1 MANEELGRKALGVD
15 AAYCG
20 AIGAVC
26 IVASRPLAKWTGLPV
41 PAVAG
46 IGAGAAAWSGFVA
59 RPASQRNWQS
69 GVRVVAAA
77 NAVAAG
83 ALAFAAKRQSRR
95 GMRLALG
102 ATALEV
108 GAFAAVQI
116 ASLIVP
122 GTDEDGQAD
131 G

>member
-1 MANEELGRKALGVD
+1 MANEELGRKALGAD

-20 AIGAVC
+20 AIGTACVAVSGP
-26 IVASRPLAKWTGLPV
+26 IAKWTGLPV
-41 PAVAG
+41 PAVVG
-46 IGAGAAAWSGFVA
+46 IGAGSTAWSGFVA
-59 RPASQRNWQS
+59 RSASQGNWQS
-69 GVRVVAAA
+69 GVRVVATA

-102 ATALEV
+102 LTALEV

-122 GTDEDGQAD
+122 GDEDEPTN
-131 G
+131 

>member
-1 MANEELGRKALGVD
+1 MANEELGRKALGAD

-26 IVASRPLAKWTGLPV
+26 IPASRPLSKWTGLPV

-59 RPASQRNWQS
+59 RSASQRNWQS

-83 ALAFAAKRQSRR
+83 GLAFAAKRQSRR

-122 GTDEDGQAD
+122 GDEED
-131 G
+131 

>member
-1 MANEELGRKALGVD
+1 MANEDLGRKALGAD

-26 IVASRPLAKWTGLPV
+26 IAASRPLAKWTGLPV

-59 RPASQRNWQS
+59 RSASQRNWQS
-69 GVRVVAAA
+69 GIRVVAAA
-77 NAVAAG
+77 NVVAAG
-83 ALAFAAKRQSRR
+83 GLALAAKRRSRL
-95 GMRLALG
+95 GMRLALAG
-102 ATALEV
+102 TAFEV

-122 GTDEDGQAD
+122 GTDEDESAS
-131 G
+131 